1 MYHLYELFEHY
12 CSNAPKLQNFA
23 PDKRTGKVYN
33 NIWFNT
39 YSLPC
44 FVEFYNLFY
53 PDGKKIVP
61 ENLEA
66 LFTPLSLAYWICDD
80 GCFHKTQRSL
90 YLCTN
95 SNSLYDR
102 IKLTLY
108 SQGKQLFFQF

>member
-1 MYHLYELFEHY
+1 VLRHDPWSAVYELFEHY
-12 CSNAPKLQNFA
+12 CSNAPKITNLG

-61 ENLEA
+61 SNLEV
-66 LFTPLSLAYWICDD
+66 LFTPLSLAYWISDD
-80 GCFHKTQRSL
+80 GSFCKTKS
-90 YLCTN
+90 
-95 SNSLYDR
+95 
-102 IKLTLY
+102 IVTLDL
-108 SQGKQLFFQF
+108 Q